1 MTGEVL
7 SAKLSTGEAT
17 GGHLTG
23 ALGQG
28 VSINGSET
36 CNRTNWLTISCL

>member
-36 CNRTNWLTISCL
+36 CNTTNRLTINCL